1 MSKRSLSTSEE
12 VTEIVASA
20 EDENVERQES
30 GVVKSEIY
38 KKYWVAVGLFL
49 SPAILL
55 SLTFMQGTRN
65 FTDIW

>member
-1 MSKRSLSTSEE
+1 MNKRTISTSEE
-12 VTEIVASA
+12 ATEIVASA
-20 EDENVERQES
+20 EEENAERQET

-38 KKYWVAVGLFL
+38 KVYWVAVGLVL